1 MESILWSLHLGRI
14 GVCSSLLG
22 KTHIPRLGQ
31 LVIIKMGT
39 GGFEMIANVE
49 AWGAVPLKCAGWL
62 RPQLHLGLP
71 SVAFLF

>member
-1 MESILWSLHLGRI
+1 MEQILWSLHLGRI

-22 KTHIPRLGQ
+22 KTHIPHLGQ

-39 GGFEMIANVE
+39 GGPEMITNVE
-49 AWGAVPLKCAGWL
+49 AWGAMPLKCAGWF
-62 RPQLHLGLP
+62 RPQLLLGMP